1 MKRISIS
8 AIIFF
13 LVIGSGSAQIDFQK
27 DALYDI
33 PTDKPIFVDVYTTW
47 CGPCKKL
54 DKTTFQDP
62 AVSQFIND
70 NFTAVKWDAEDIKY
84 RHLAKKFEVRAYPT
98 FLFLN
103 DQRELVSKSV
113 GFKNAEELSIMAEE
127 VLDYLKSE
135 PLQSDDITTLSYD
148 DSRKELSR
156 LTQFENPNKKELLT
170 HLIKQLG
177 EDEVLW
183 EENTDLIAL
192 NANNEI
198 EWAHLTK
205 LIDHVDPPNV
215 FGKRSLETA
224 MKVEGNIGDI
234 LSHKMVAAK
243 KSADYPLFDRVI
255 RSKALLASNVNP
267 NQNESDRQKS
277 INTDRLEYY
286 SYNKVKE
293 HYKPLADSMIAEFIM
308 PYSPE
313 HVRNVDERTANFT
326 NKLMESNPDGQDT
339 QIDTTSIQYY
349 KSQHNGG
356 QSIADRLE
364 DVAKNIM
371 TIYDDQESLTDAL
384 NYVTL
389 AYDYLQIPELLV
401 TKAKVQFKLSD
412 DTGAIETLHEAKN
425 HRFYSSQKGVIDQL
439 LKKFDN

>member
-1 MKRISIS
+1 
-8 AIIFF
+8 
-13 LVIGSGSAQIDFQK
+13 
-27 DALYDI
+27 
-33 PTDKPIFVDVYTTW
+33 
-47 CGPCKKL
+47 
-54 DKTTFQDP
+54 
-62 AVSQFIND
+62 
-70 NFTAVKWDAEDIKY
+70 
-84 RHLAKKFEVRAYPT
+84 
-98 FLFLN
+98 
-103 DQRELVSKSV
+103 
-113 GFKNAEELSIMAEE
+113 
-127 VLDYLKSE
+127 
-135 PLQSDDITTLSYD
+135 
-148 DSRKELSR
+148 
-156 LTQFENPNKKELLT
+156 
-170 HLIKQLG
+170 
-177 EDEVLW
+177 
-183 EENTDLIAL
+183 
-192 NANNEI
+192 
-198 EWAHLTK
+198 
-205 LIDHVDPPNV
+205 
-215 FGKRSLETA
+215 

-255 RSKALLASNVNP
+255 RSKALLTSNVNP

-339 QIDTTSIQYY
+339 QIDKTSIQYY

-401 TKAKVQFKLSD
+401 TKAKVQLKMGD
-412 DTGAIETLHEAKN
+412 NTGAIETLHEAKN
-425 HRFYSSQKGVIDQL
+425 QRFYSSQKGVIDQL